1 MKLSRTGSHDG
12 SRTLLEEYEPVRALH
27 FPLSHSFPHKNLK
40 SPCAEQLG
48 ISQSLSMPDLASV
61 SLLDAE
67 GGDSSDDEG
76 SGGPK
81 LVRTVSLTEI
91 SAESGLLVRL
101 ASTFSLATHFIIQ
114 I

>member
-12 SRTLLEEYEPVRALH
+12 SARTLLEEYEP
-27 FPLSHSFPHKNLK
+27 
-40 SPCAEQLG
+40 LG
-48 ISQSLSMPDLASV
+48 ISQSLSMPDLASI

-67 GGDSSDDEG
+67 DGGLSDDEG
-76 SGGPK
+76 AGGPK

-101 ASTFSLATHFIIQ
+101 TSTFSLATHFIIQ